1 MKNLLL
7 LTWAIATPLLGFSQN
22 DGLEENFNDNTLT
35 GWPTGTTHYTLT
47 EENEELSVDADVDAS
62 SYDGFTYT
70 FPEALDLSLI
80 PYIKVKIKA
89 NKNCSVRIDLQDS
102 DGWVTNQ
109 TAVVKQVSAGS
120 QFTEYTFNFGGLFYQ
135 QYGAVNPGT
144 GAVDQSSINRL
155 IIMVNA
161 GGTAFTGTLVFDDL
175 MVGSTTGIEPPTGE
189 IVLNQVGF
197 YPDARKVAIVSDTTS
212 GPFYVTEELS
222 GDTVFTGTLGE
233 LQTWEYQPLMV
244 RKADFSD
251 FETEGSYRVR
261 TTGLEDPSA
270 TFEIKED
277 VHHEALKASL
287 KSYYYQ
293 RASIELE
300 EQYAGK
306 WARSEGHSDNVVYVH
321 SSAATSSRPEGTIIS
336 TPYGW
341 YDAGDYGKYVVNS
354 GISTYQLLALY
365 EHFPSYFDTL
375 NLNIPES
382 ENGIPDLLDECLWNL
397 RWMLTMQDEDGGVYH
412 KTSSL
417 RHDGSY
423 MPASSTR
430 ARYVIGKG
438 TAATLDFAAVIA
450 QASRIFRKFDDQLP
464 GLSDSMLIAAEYA
477 YSWAEQNPDVAFN
490 NPSDVG
496 TGEYGDGNFS
506 DEFIWAR
513 AELLISTFGKEK
525 YHNRSD
531 YSVYLNSA
539 GWSSVSALGIF
550 SLNHYRRYLP
560 IIAGDTNRI
569 KNSINSAANR
579 YVATYNSSAYEV
591 PMGNETWNFTWG
603 SNAVAGNQGML
614 ILQAYRLFQD
624 EKFLNPALANL
635 DYLLGRNGTGY
646 SFLTGFG
653 EKSPLD
659 PHHRPSYTDG
669 VAEPV
674 PGLMV
679 GGPHATAIQ
688 GEGCADY
695 PGSARGNRFLDHWCS
710 YSTNENAINYN
721 SAFTYL
727 AGAIEALRYDAD
739 YTPPVGTRD
748 ANEIASF
755 IKVFPNPVNDVLNI
769 ETELD
774 RNAYFRITDLSG
786 RSLIK
791 GTLLAGENTTLNIK
805 TLNAG
810 IYILSISSDESVYS
824 EKVIVR

>member
-7 LTWAIATPLLGFSQN
+7 LTWAIAIPFIGYSQN

-35 GWPTGTTHYTLT
+35 GWPASTTYYTLT
-47 EENEELSVDADVDAS
+47 EENEELTVVADVGANR
-62 SYDGFTYT
+62 YDGFIYT
-70 FPEALDLSLI
+70 FPQALDLSLI
-80 PYIKVKIKA
+80 PYVKVKIKA

-102 DGWVTNQ
+102 DGWITNQ
-109 TAVVKQVSAGS
+109 TAVVKQVSAGNAY
-120 QFTEYTFNFGGLFYQ
+120 TEYTFNFGGLFYQ
-135 QYGAVNPGT
+135 QYSASNPGT
-144 GAVDQSSINRL
+144 GAVDQTSINRL
-155 IIMVNA
+155 IVMVNA
-161 GGTAFTGTLVFDDL
+161 GGTAYTGTLTFDDL
-175 MVGSTTGIEPPTGE
+175 LIGSTTGIEAPTGE

-197 YPDARKVAIVSDTTS
+197 YPDARKIAIVSDTTS
-212 GPFYVTEELS
+212 GPFYITDEYTK
-222 GDTVFTGTLGE
+222 DTVYSGTLGE

-244 RKADFSD
+244 RKADFTD
-251 FETEGSYRVR
+251 FETVGRFRIR
-261 TTGLEDPSA
+261 TTGLEAPSVA
-270 TFEIKED
+270 FDIKEE

-306 WARSEGHSDNVVYVH
+306 WARNEGHPDNIVYVH
-321 SSAATSSRPEGTIIS
+321 SSAATASRPEGTVIS

-365 EHFPSYFDTL
+365 EHFPTYFDTL
-375 NLNIPES
+375 NLDIPES
-382 ENGIPDLLDECLWNL
+382 GNEIPDLLDECLWNL
-397 RWMLTMQDEDGGVYH
+397 RWMLSMQDEDGGVYH

-417 RHDGSY
+417 KHDGSY
-423 MPASSTR
+423 MPSSSTR

-438 TAATLDFAAVIA
+438 TAATLNFAAVMA
-450 QASRIFRKFDDQLP
+450 QASRIIRNFDNQLP
-464 GLSDSMLIAAEYA
+464 GLSDSMLVAAEYA
-477 YSWAEQNPDVAFN
+477 YSWAEQNPDLAFS

-496 TGEYGDGNFS
+496 TGEYGDGNFG

-525 YHNRSD
+525 YYNRADFST
-531 YSVYLNSA
+531 YLNSP

-550 SLNHYRRYLP
+550 SLNHHRRYLP

-569 KNSINSAANR
+569 INSINSAANR
-579 YVATYNSSAYEV
+579 YVNTYNSSAYEV

-603 SNAVAGNQGML
+603 SNAIAGNQGML
-614 ILQAYRLFQD
+614 ILQAYRIFKD
-624 EKFLNPALANL
+624 DKFLNPALANL

-679 GGPHATAIQ
+679 GGPHATAVQ

-695 PGSARGNRFLDHWCS
+695 PGSARGNRYLDHWCS

-739 YTPPVGTRD
+739 YTPPVATND
-748 ANEIASF
+748 ANEIASY
-755 IKVFPNPVNDVLNI
+755 ISVFPNPASNLLYI
-769 ETELD
+769 SSKLPKSSS
-774 RNAYFRITDLSG
+774 FRITDINGKTVL
-786 RSLIK
+786 K
-791 GTLLAGENTTLNIK
+791 GTLSAGENTPVHIN

-810 IYILSISSDESVYS
+810 VYILSINSDESVHS